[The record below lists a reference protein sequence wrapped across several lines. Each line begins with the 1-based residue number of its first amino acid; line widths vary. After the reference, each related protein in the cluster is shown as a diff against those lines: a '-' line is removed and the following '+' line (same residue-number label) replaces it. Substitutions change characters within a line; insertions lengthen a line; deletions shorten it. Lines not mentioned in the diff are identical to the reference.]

1 MTMLAAPG
9 HAPIVDI
16 FGGAILMASA
26 ILLVRRKRRLS
37 PNPELVLFWPAREDL
52 FSFVVL
58 GFLCLWGQGL
68 YATAVSLTTSD
79 FTTLM
84 QPLQP
89 VVAFV
94 TAVLVG
100 IEPFVLRRWES
111 WAKAGSVLLAVGGA
125 AYVVL
130 QVSGMRVAGCER
142 SVAALRPVLL
152 EGRRD
157 LLQSLLSSTDN
168 LAAASKNLPLGS
180 FYIVLQV

>member
-1 MTMLAAPG
+1 M
-9 HAPIVDI
+9 
-16 FGGAILMASA
+16 GAA
-26 ILLVRRKRRLS
+26 ILLVRRKRMLS

-111 WAKAGSVLLAVGGA
+111 WAKAASVLLAVGGA

-130 QVSGMRVAGCER
+130 QVCGLGVAEHEQ
-142 SVAALRPVLL
+142 SVAALLL
-152 EGRRD
+152 YWGFHSES

-168 LAAASKNLPLGS
+168 LAASSKNLPLGS
-180 FYIVLQV
+180 FYIALQV